1 MTLRAPFPY
10 FGGKL
15 AIARLVWAR
24 FGDVPNY
31 VEPFAG
37 SLAVLLA
44 RPDAHSWWERIE
56 TVNDLDGMIANYWR
70 AVQHDAAA
78 VARWADWPVNENDLH
93 ARHAWLLGQSERIV
107 TRLEGD
113 PDWHDAKVAGWW
125 LWGICAWIGSGWC
138 AGAGP
143 WQSVDGELVRTERS
157 DGTWRKR
164 PHLGNSGQGI
174 NRKLPHLGDSDR
186 GINRQLPGMID
197 GRGHAAAWID
207 HLIDTMQHL
216 SDRLRRVR
224 VCCGDWTRVCGPTPT
239 VKQGITAVFLD
250 PPYDQAERHGSLYV
264 HDLSVS
270 AAVREW
276 AIAWGDDPRMRIALC
291 GYDTERAM
299 PADWEAVPW
308 KAQGGYGLQGEGRGR
323 HNAAREVVWFSP
335 HCRQPARLQ
344 FTLFDWME
352 AAGD

>member
-93 ARHAWLLGQSERIV
+93 ARHAWLLGQRERIV
-107 TRLEGD
+107 IRLEGD

-143 WQSVDGELVRTERS
+143 W
-157 DGTWRKR
+157 
-164 PHLGNSGQGI
+164 
-174 NRKLPHLGDSDR
+174 
-186 GINRQLPGMID
+186 
-197 GRGHAAAWID
+197 
-207 HLIDTMQHL
+207 
-216 SDRLRRVR
+216 
-224 VCCGDWTRVCGPTPT
+224 
-239 VKQGITAVFLD
+239 
-250 PPYDQAERHGSLYV
+250 
-264 HDLSVS
+264 
-270 AAVREW
+270 
-276 AIAWGDDPRMRIALC
+276 
-291 GYDTERAM
+291 
-299 PADWEAVPW
+299 
-308 KAQGGYGLQGEGRGR
+308 
-323 HNAAREVVWFSP
+323 
-335 HCRQPARLQ
+335 
-344 FTLFDWME
+344 
-352 AAGD
+352 